1 MQQSSTGSS
10 NGHRSLRLRDIPI
23 RRKLPLLVGVFLA
36 TFAFFGFVA
45 YSTLK
50 TVEVNGPEYE
60 EVAQSK
66 ELLAE
71 LSPPRQYIIESLLIA
86 EQALH
91 AAPGERDALL
101 KRGQALHRQF
111 EESRDQWAQRL
122 PDGELRD
129 TLLDRSSAKAE
140 EYFELQDQQFIP
152 VLLRGDEATADA
164 LLDGPMK
171 AAYAA
176 HREGIDAVVAMAT
189 ADQAKV
195 EHHVEELISNRT
207 WLLFAIGLAGILG
220 ACLLAW
226 RIVRGIVRPLD
237 DMAGVASR
245 ISVGDI
251 EQDVSFTSGDEI
263 GDLADSFR
271 SSIGYLKDTAAV
283 AEALSRGDLSV
294 GLEPRGDADA
304 LGNSAQRLLGYLGDV
319 AGTAD
324 ALGRGDLTVSV
335 RPRSDQ
341 DVLSKNMGATIATLR
356 EMTGELE
363 RLTESARRGDLG
375 MRADSERF
383 QGGYRSLLEGMNA
396 TLDALQAPIDE
407 ASDVLS
413 RIARRDLTARVTGD
427 YSGDHGRMGDAINTA
442 VENLDDGL
450 SQVAAGAQQISA
462 ASDQI
467 SGGSQALAQG
477 ASEQASSLEEIAA
490 SLTELASLSQQN
502 ASGLQDAAGFTDSTL
517 ALTASGV
524 DQMGVLTDA
533 IDEIKQSAD
542 ATVRILKTI
551 DEIAFQTNLLALNAA
566 VEAARAGDA
575 GKGFAVVA
583 EEVRNLAMRS
593 AQAARD
599 TADYIEESRL
609 SADRGVA
616 SGHAVAENLHQIR
629 AQSERVAGVVN
640 EVAEASVEQATSV
653 RHVNTAVDQIN
664 QVTQQVA
671 ANSEEFASA
680 AEELTG
686 QARDMD
692 DLASTF
698 ELSGA
703 PRPAFATVGAVG
715 GDDVGAARPGRVHHV
730 SAADLI
736 PFDDPG
742 ALRDF

>member
-1 MQQSSTGSS
+1 MQQMSPGSDVR
-10 NGHRSLRLRDIPI
+10 HRSMRLRDMPI
-23 RRKLPLLVGVFLA
+23 RRKLPLLVGVFV
-36 TFAFFGFVA
+36 FAFLAFGIVA
-45 YSTLK
+45 YSTLR
-50 TVEVNGPEYE
+50 TVEVNGPEYAE
-60 EVAQSK
+60 LEQYK
-66 ELLAE
+66 ELLTE
-71 LSPPRQYIIESLLIA
+71 LNPPRQFIVESFLLSLQELDA
-86 EQALH
+86 EPA
-91 AAPGERDALL
+91 ERDALIT
-101 KRGQALHRQF
+101 RGQELRRQF
-111 EESRDQWAQRL
+111 QESHSLWAERL
-122 PDGELRD
+122 PPGELRD
-129 TLLDRSSAKAE
+129 TLVNRTATTAE
-140 EYFELQDQQFIP
+140 EFFDIRDREFVP
-152 VLLRGDEATADA
+152 ALLRGDLATAAA
-164 LLDGPMK
+164 LAHGRMEAVYDQ
-171 AAYAA
+171 
-176 HREGIDAVVAMAT
+176 HREAIDEVVTMAT
-189 ADQAKV
+189 AAQDHIEQGVKGYV
-195 EHHVEELISNRT
+195 TMST
-207 WLLFAIGLAGILG
+207 WILFAIGLAGIAG
-220 ACLLAW
+220 ACLLGW

-237 DMAGVASR
+237 EMKGVASR

-335 RPRSDQ
+335 RPRSEQ

-427 YSGDHGRMGDAINTA
+427 YSGDHGRMGAAINTA

-450 SQVAAGAQQISA
+450 AQVAAGAQQISA

-692 DLASTF
+692 DLTSTF

-703 PRPAFATVGAVG
+703 PRPVYATAGAVR
-715 GDDVGAARPGRVHHV
+715 GDDADVGRPGRVHHV
-730 SAADLI
+730 TAADLV
-736 PFDDPG
+736 PFDDPT